1 MTKPASEQVTAN
13 HTRGEGVESQNVAS
27 ELRLPI
33 KSVNLEAEQIRDE
46 AFQSHPL
53 PLRERVGGEGGL
65 RALRLGAGAS
75 LIALIFLCL
84 AWESILAPLK
94 PSGSLLILKAVP
106 LLLPLFG
113 ILKGRRY
120 TYQWS
125 SMFILLYFTEG
136 AVRAWSDTGVS
147 AKLAMIEVV
156 LSLIFFICAI
166 FYAKL
171 TRQPP
176 Q

>member
-1 MTKPASEQVTAN
+1 MKI
-13 HTRGEGVESQNVAS
+13 
-27 ELRLPI
+27 LP
-33 KSVNLEAEQIRDE
+33 
-46 AFQSHPL
+46 
-53 PLRERVGGEGGL
+53 
-65 RALRLGAGAS
+65 ALRLGAGAS

-84 AWESILAPLK
+84 AWESVLAPLK
-94 PSGSLLILKAVP
+94 PNGSLLILKAVP

-120 TYQWS
+120 TYQWA

-136 AVRAWSDTGVS
+136 TVRAWSDTGVS
-147 AKLAMIEVV
+147 AKLAMIEVF
-156 LSLIFFICAI
+156 LSLIFFICTI

>member
-1 MTKPASEQVTAN
+1 L
-13 HTRGEGVESQNVAS
+13 QNK
-27 ELRLPI
+27 LLPVLSI
-33 KSVNLEAEQIRDE
+33 
-46 AFQSHPL
+46 
-53 PLRERVGGEGGL
+53 GG
-65 RALRLGAGAS
+65 ACS
-75 LIALIFLCL
+75 LIALIILCV

-94 PSGSLLILKAVP
+94 AGGSLLILKAVP

-120 TYQWS
+120 TYQWA

-136 AVRAWSDTGVS
+136 AVRAWSDKGLS
-147 AKLAMIEVV
+147 AKLAMLEVV
-156 LSLIFFICAI
+156 LSLIFFICTI

>member
-1 MTKPASEQVTAN
+1 MTKKL
-13 HTRGEGVESQNVAS
+13 H
-27 ELRLPI
+27 
-33 KSVNLEAEQIRDE
+33 
-46 AFQSHPL
+46 
-53 PLRERVGGEGGL
+53 
-65 RALRLGAGAS
+65 LGASLS
-75 LIALIFLCL
+75 LIALILLCV

-94 PSGSLLILKAVP
+94 PNGSLLILKAVP

-120 TYQWS
+120 TYQWA

-147 AKLAMIEVV
+147 AKLALIEVV
-156 LSLIFFICAI
+156 LSLIFFMCTI

-171 TRQPP
+171 TPQPP